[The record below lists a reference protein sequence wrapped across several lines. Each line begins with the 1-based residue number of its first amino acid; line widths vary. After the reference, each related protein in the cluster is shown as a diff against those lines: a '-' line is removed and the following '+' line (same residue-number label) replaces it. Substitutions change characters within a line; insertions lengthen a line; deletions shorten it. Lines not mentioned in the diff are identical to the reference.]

1 MSKTIPDTPEPPASM
16 AELLLRYA
24 AGERN
29 FPGMEMNDTD
39 LSGVTLDGAN
49 FGPLSWFHGAN
60 FEGARLRGVSFRDC
74 NVKCANFRRADL
86 TGASFEGAAI
96 EATAWEGAIL
106 DEVSFAG
113 ASFYGF
119 VLGAEDRFPP

>member
-1 MSKTIPDTPEPPASM
+1 MSDTTSNAYNPPTSL
-16 AELLLRYA
+16 AELLQRYA

-29 FPGMEMNDTD
+29 FPEMEMSDID
-39 LSGVTLDGAN
+39 FSSATLDGAN
-49 FGPLSWFHGAN
+49 FGPFSWFHSAN

-96 EATAWEGAIL
+96 EATTWAGAVLDKVSFEGA
-106 DEVSFAG
+106 G
-113 ASFYGF
+113 FYGI
-119 VLGAEDRFPP
+119 VLDAKDRFPP